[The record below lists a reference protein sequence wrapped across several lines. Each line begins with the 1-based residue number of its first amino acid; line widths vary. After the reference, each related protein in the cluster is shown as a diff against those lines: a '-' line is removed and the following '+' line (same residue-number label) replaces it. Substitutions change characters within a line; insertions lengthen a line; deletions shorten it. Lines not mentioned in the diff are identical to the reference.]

1 MFNHYMSKLFG
12 GFSLLSNAWA
22 TNCTYIF
29 SGTSLLICISY
40 SNDPILRKI
49 WPRGYSFAKELCSKE
64 VLSGLKL
71 FSRLAVA
78 GMIMTC
84 FVEWTN
90 QGLEF
95 MAGLLGVT

>member
-1 MFNHYMSKLFG
+1 MFNHYMSKFFG
-12 GFSLLSNAWA
+12 GFSLISNAWA

-49 WPRGYSFAKELCSKE
+49 WSRGYSFAKELCSKE

-78 GMIMTC
+78 GMLMTC
-84 FVEWTN
+84 FEEWTN

>member
-1 MFNHYMSKLFG
+1 MFNHYMSKFFG
-12 GFSLLSNAWA
+12 GFCLTSNAWA

-29 SGTSLLICISY
+29 SGTSLAICIIY

-49 WPRGYSFAKELCSKE
+49 WPRGYSFCGGLCSKE
-64 VLSGLKL
+64 VWAGIKI

-78 GMIMTC
+78 GMLMTC
-84 FVEWTN
+84 FEEWTN

>member
-1 MFNHYMSKLFG
+1 MFNHYMSKFFG
-12 GFSLLSNAWA
+12 GFSLISNAWA

-29 SGTSLLICISY
+29 SGVSLIACISY
-40 SNDPILRKI
+40 SNDPILTKI
-49 WPRGYSFAKELCSKE
+49 WPRGYSFLKELCSKE
-64 VLSGLKL
+64 VWAGLKL

-78 GMIMTC
+78 GMLMTC
-84 FVEWTN
+84 FEEWTN